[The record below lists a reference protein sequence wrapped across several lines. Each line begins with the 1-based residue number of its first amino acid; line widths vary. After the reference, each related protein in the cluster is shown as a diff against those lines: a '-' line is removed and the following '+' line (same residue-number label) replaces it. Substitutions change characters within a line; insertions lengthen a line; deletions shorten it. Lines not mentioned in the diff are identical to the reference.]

1 MSPPP
6 RRSIRERLTAAWHER
21 ALMLKAISFGL
32 VGLVNSAIDFAVFS
46 FAYYYLGLPI
56 IVANAMAW
64 IVAVTASYVMNTTIT
79 FAAESGRSLGFGR
92 YLGFAVSQFAGFLAN
107 TATVWCLVEL
117 AHVPAWAGK
126 VAAIGVSFVVNFSL
140 SHFLVFRTRRPRGTT
155 E

>member
-1 MSPPP
+1 MTPS
-6 RRSIRERLTAAWHER
+6 RKTLRERLTVAWQER
-21 ALMLKAISFGL
+21 ALLIKAISFGV
-32 VGLVNSAIDFAVFS
+32 VGLINSAVDFAVFS

-56 IVANAMAW
+56 LVTNTMAW
-64 IVAVTASYVMNTTIT
+64 IVAVTGSYVMNSTIT
-79 FAAESGRSLGFGR
+79 FAAESGRSLAIRR
-92 YLGFAVSQFAGFLAN
+92 YLGFALSQFAGFLAN

>member
-1 MSPPP
+1 MTPPP
-6 RRSIRERLTAAWHER
+6 RPSIRERLSVAWHER
-21 ALMLKAISFGL
+21 ALLLKAITFGL

-56 IVANAMAW
+56 IVANTMAW
-64 IVAVTASYVMNTTIT
+64 VVAVSGSYVMNSTIT
-79 FAAESGRSLGFGR
+79 FAAESGRSLAIR
-92 YLGFAVSQFAGFLAN
+92 HYLGFALSQFAGFLAN

-140 SHFLVFRTRRPRGTT
+140 SHFVVFRARRPRETA

>member
-56 IVANAMAW
+56 IAANAMAW

-92 YLGFAVSQFAGFLAN
+92 YLGFALSQFAGFLAN

-126 VAAIGVSFVVNFSL
+126 VVAIGVSFVVNFSL
-140 SHFLVFRTRRPRGTT
+140 SHFVVFRARRPRETA

>member
-1 MSPPP
+1 MTPPP
-6 RRSIRERLTAAWHER
+6 RPSIPERLTAAWQDR
-21 ALMLKAISFGL
+21 AVLLKAISFGL

-64 IVAVTASYVMNTTIT
+64 IVAVTASYVMNSTIP

-117 AHVPAWAGK
+117 AHIPAWAGK
-126 VAAIGVSFVVNFSL
+126 VVAIGVSFVVNFSL
-140 SHFLVFRTRRPRGTT
+140 SHFVVFRARRPRETA

>member
-1 MSPPP
+1 MTPPP
-6 RRSIRERLTAAWHER
+6 RTSIPERLTAAWQDR
-21 ALMLKAISFGL
+21 AVLLKAISFGL

-46 FAYYYLGLPI
+46 FAYYYLDLPI

-64 IVAVTASYVMNTTIT
+64 IVAVTASYVMNSTIT

-92 YLGFAVSQFAGFLAN
+92 YLGFALSQFAGFLAN

-117 AHVPAWAGK
+117 AHIPAWAGK
-126 VAAIGVSFVVNFSL
+126 VVAIGVSFVVNFSL
-140 SHFLVFRTRRPRGTT
+140 SHFVVFRARRPRETA

>member
-1 MSPPP
+1 MTPS
-6 RRSIRERLTAAWHER
+6 RKTLRERLTVAWQER
-21 ALMLKAISFGL
+21 ALLIKAISFGV
-32 VGLVNSAIDFAVFS
+32 VGLINSAVDFAVFS

-56 IVANAMAW
+56 LVANTMAW
-64 IVAVTASYVMNTTIT
+64 IVAVTGSYVMNSTIT
-79 FAAESGRSLGFGR
+79 FAAESGRSLAIRR
-92 YLGFAVSQFAGFLAN
+92 YLGFALSQFAGFLAN

-155 E
+155 D